1 MSETLSPD
9 QIEKLHQSLLELQ
22 VSLKSQNEESKDW
35 RQTVALDQQS
45 VGRLSRMDAMQQQQ
59 MANAEARRREQEL
72 LRVNAALMRM
82 DYADEYGYC
91 LSCGEDIPFKRLE
104 IDPAAHLCVGCAS

>member
-1 MSETLSPD
+1 
-9 QIEKLHQSLLELQ
+9 LELQ

-35 RQTVALDQQS
+35 RKTVALDQQS

-59 MANAEARRREQEL
+59 MANAEALRREQEL
-72 LRVNAALMRM
+72 LRIDTALMRM
-82 DYADEYGYC
+82 DHGDEYGYC
-91 LSCGEDIPFKRLE
+91 QTCGEDIPFKRLE